1 MQAKVLDV
9 PLVVTDQER
18 ADEWADQLEDLLLEV
33 GRIFPRADL
42 RCRAAACVRGLLGPL
57 SRKNGWQ
64 IAAHAGHATPDRQQK
79 LLSEVVWD
87 AEDLRDLVRDAVV
100 TGLSA
105 DQAGEHAVFVVDE
118 TAALKKGT

>member
-9 PLVVTDQER
+9 PPAVTGQER

-42 RCRAAACVRGLLGPL
+42 RCRAAACVRGLLGQL

-64 IAAHAGHATPDRQQK
+64 YRTVAG
-79 LLSEVVWD
+79 
-87 AEDLRDLVRDAVV
+87 
-100 TGLSA
+100 
-105 DQAGEHAVFVVDE
+105 AGGAP
-118 TAALKKGT
+118 ASRRCRP